1 MRWSSQTYQ
10 HAQAWYSS
18 LLFFKG
24 QYWKDCFFKSLC
36 LKFVYVCF
44 YSPYMYRFCRFD
56 LRKGLHIIYVYI
68 YIWKSFEICLYCWL
82 SVIVLRWSSEQDATL
97 LLILF
102 QALILKN
109 LHRAKALQ
117 IQCLHPVL
125 VIPFKIILGR
135 LNWKVIVLEFNHCSS
150 FFKIL
155 FFMLVIARKC
165 LWANILH
172 VCLHVS
178 DEGGR

>member
-18 LLFFKG
+18 LFFFKG

-68 YIWKSFEICLYCWL
+68 YMKEFWNMS
-82 SVIVLRWSSEQDATL
+82 L
-97 LLILF
+97 LLTECDCPEVILWTGCYITTYPFPGFNLKKFTQSKGTTNTVSSPSFSDTF
-102 QALILKN
+102 QDHFGKVKLKGDCP
-109 LHRAKALQ
+109 R
-117 IQCLHPVL
+117 IQSL
-125 VIPFKIILGR
+125 
-135 LNWKVIVLEFNHCSS
+135 
-150 FFKIL
+150 
-155 FFMLVIARKC
+155 
-165 LWANILH
+165 
-172 VCLHVS
+172 
-178 DEGGR
+178 